1 MHCMSSEWGRI
12 DADGTVFVRTSEGE
26 RVIGSWQAGDAEAGL
41 AYYVR
46 RYEDLETEVTLLEQR
61 LESGAGDPGATRT
74 HAVELH
80 EQLPTASAVGDLGAL
95 DVRLVA
101 LIDAASER
109 ADANAAARAQARADA
124 VAAKEQLV
132 AEAEQIAES
141 ATSWK
146 ASGDRLRAIVDEW
159 KQIKGVDRKT
169 DDALWKRFAAARDAF
184 SKRRGQHFAQLD
196 AERGAARQA
205 KEKLIERAEEL
216 GQSSDWKDTAAAMRD
231 LMTEWKAAGRA
242 GRDVEDQLW
251 ARFRAAQD
259 AFFARRSAT
268 FAERDA
274 EQVENQRRKDT
285 IIAEAETLDLQDPK
299 AAQAAL
305 RVLQSRYDDVGHV
318 PREAIRR
325 NDDRMRAAE
334 QRVRDAVDAQWKRG
348 SAESNPFLSELR
360 ARLGEAEAK
369 LERARASGD
378 AARIARA
385 EAEVEQR
392 RALIPD

>member
-1 MHCMSSEWGRI
+1 MSSEWGRI

-274 EQVENQRRKDT
+274 EQVENQRRKNT
-285 IIAEAETLDLQDPK
+285 IIAEAEALDLQDLK

>member
-285 IIAEAETLDLQDPK
+285 IIAEAETLDLQDLK

>member
-1 MHCMSSEWGRI
+1 MSSEWGRI

-285 IIAEAETLDLQDPK
+285 IIAEAEALDLQDPK

-305 RVLQSRYDDVGHV
+305 RALQSRYDDVGHV

>member
-1 MHCMSSEWGRI
+1 MRSEWGHI
-12 DADGTVFVRTSEGE
+12 DADGMVYVRTGDGE

-61 LESGAGDPGATRT
+61 LASGAGDPAATRT
-74 HAVELH
+74 HAAELH
-80 EQLPTASAVGDLGAL
+80 AQLPTASAIGDLDTL
-95 DVRLVA
+95 DKRLVA
-101 LIDAASER
+101 LMQAASER
-109 ADANAAARAQARADA
+109 ADANAAARAQVRAEA

-132 AEAEQIAES
+132 AEAEQIAEG

-146 ASGDRLRAIVDEW
+146 ASGDRLRAIVEEW

-184 SKRRGQHFAQLD
+184 GKRRGQHFAQLD

-216 GQSSDWKDTAAAMRD
+216 AQSSDWKETASAMRE

-242 GRDVEDQLW
+242 GRDVEEQLW
-251 ARFRAAQD
+251 AQFRAAQD
-259 AFFARRSAT
+259 AFFSRRSAT

-274 EQVENQRRKDT
+274 EQVENQHKKEA
-285 IIAEAETLDLQDPK
+285 ILAEAEALDLGDPK
-299 AAQAAL
+299 AAQSSL
-305 RVLQSRYDDVGHV
+305 RVLQARYDEIGHV
-318 PREAIRR
+318 PRDAMRR
-325 NDDRMRAAE
+325 TDDRMRAAE
-334 QRVRDAVDAQWKRG
+334 QRVRDAVDAEWERG
-348 SAESNPFLSELR
+348 SVAHNPFLSELR
-360 ARLGEAEAK
+360 ARLAEAEAK
-369 LERARASGD
+369 LERARHSGD

-385 EAEVEQR
+385 EEEVAQR